1 MYKGIYIAISGA
13 KLKQQHLD
21 IFAQNIAN
29 SATSGYK
36 RERIS
41 FKDFIVPSDNKPPLT
56 KDGRVMTEVSEVVT
70 DYSSGGLVRT
80 GNPLDLA
87 ISGKGFFALE
97 DNRYTRNGQF
107 QISSEGDLETEEG
120 IKVLGDGGPITVQ
133 GSDIEISTSGE
144 ILVDGISIGSLKV
157 VDFNNKEALTK
168 INGTMFKTDQAPQ
181 ELDADISQGY
191 LEASNVEVVK
201 EMVQMITAL
210 REFESYQK
218 MIHAFDE
225 ATSKTVNEMGR

>member
-1 MYKGIYIAISGA
+1 MYKGMYIALSGA
-13 KLKQQHLD
+13 KLKQKHLD

-29 SATSGYK
+29 SSTSGYK
-36 RERIS
+36 KERIS
-41 FKDFIVPSDNKPPLT
+41 FKDFIVPSDNRTPLT
-56 KDGRVMTEVSEVVT
+56 KDGRVMTEVSAVVT
-70 DYSSGGLVRT
+70 DYSTGGLIRT

-87 ISGKGFFALE
+87 ITGKGFFALE
-97 DNRYTRNGQF
+97 NNRYTRNGQF
-107 QISSEGDLETEEG
+107 QISAEGDLETAEG

-133 GSDIEISTSGE
+133 GSSIEISASGE
-144 ILVDGISIGSLKV
+144 ILVDGISAGSLKV
-157 VDFNNKEALTK
+157 VDFNNREALRK
-168 INGTMFKTDQAPQ
+168 INGTMFKTDQAAQ
-181 ELDADISQGY
+181 ELEADISQGY

-218 MIHAFDE
+218 MIHALDE

>member
-1 MYKGIYIAISGA
+1 MYKGIYIALSGA
-13 KLKQQHLD
+13 KLKQRHLD

-29 SATSGYK
+29 SSTSGYK

-41 FKDFIVPSDNKPPLT
+41 FKDFIVPSDNRTPLT
-56 KDGRVMTEVSEVVT
+56 KDGRVMTEVSAVVT
-70 DYSSGGLVRT
+70 DYSTGGLIKT

-87 ISGKGFFALE
+87 ITGKGFFALE
-97 DNRYTRNGQF
+97 NNRYTRNGQF
-107 QISSEGDLETEEG
+107 QISAEGDLETAEG

-133 GSDIEISTSGE
+133 GSNIEISASGE
-144 ILVDGISIGSLKV
+144 ILVDGISAGSLKV
-157 VDFNNKEALTK
+157 VDFNNREALRK
-168 INGTMFKTDQAPQ
+168 INGTMFKTDQAAQ
-181 ELDADISQGY
+181 ELEADISQGY

>member
-1 MYKGIYIAISGA
+1 MYKGMYIALSGA
-13 KLKQQHLD
+13 KLKQKHLD

-29 SATSGYK
+29 SSTSGYK
-36 RERIS
+36 KERIS
-41 FKDFIVPSDNKPPLT
+41 FKDFIVPSDNRTPLT
-56 KDGRVMTEVSEVVT
+56 KDGRVMTEVSAVVT
-70 DYSSGGLVRT
+70 DYSTGGLIRT

-87 ISGKGFFALE
+87 ITGKGFFALE

-107 QISSEGDLETEEG
+107 QISAEGDLETAEG

-133 GSDIEISTSGE
+133 GSSIEISASGE
-144 ILVDGISIGSLKV
+144 ILVDGISAGSLKV
-157 VDFNNKEALTK
+157 VDFNNREALRK
-168 INGTMFKTDQAPQ
+168 INGTMFKTDQAAQ
-181 ELDADISQGY
+181 ELEADISQGY